1 MQDVRAGKTQRLASQ
16 ALEARAQGEVL
27 TLNLLQQPL
36 TIEEGTLGD
45 RLSSGDLGY
54 LFR

>member
-36 TIEEGTLGD
+36 TRAAGTLGD
-45 RLSSGDLGY
+45 KLSAGDLGY
-54 LFR
+54 RFH